1 MNLSDIYKTEGF
13 AGLKRLA
20 EMTGADPQ
28 YLRQCATGW
37 RNKRPS
43 PELADQLTLADPR
56 LDFRSLLLPTDGDNS
71 VDGEPSTGEREA
83 A

>member
-1 MNLSDIYKTEGF
+1 MNLSDIYQQEGF

-20 EMTGADPQ
+20 EATDSNAV
-28 YLRQCATGW
+28 YLRQCAVGF

-43 PELADQLTLADPR
+43 PELALRLVEADNR
-56 LDFRSLLLPTDGDNS
+56 LDFQALLLPGD
-71 VDGEPSTGEREA
+71 A